1 MKVKKNKLEK
11 FISNNEDSIVTA
23 VELLFK
29 MIGYSV
35 VTATA
40 VVVAFTLIS
49 MIVIF
54 SSYPIA

>member
-11 FISNNEDSIVTA
+11 FISNNEDSIVTI

-35 VTATA
+35 VTVTA
-40 VVVAFTLIS
+40 VIVAFTLIS

>member
-1 MKVKKNKLEK
+1 MKIKKNKLEK

>member
-23 VELLFK
+23 VELIFK
-29 MIGYSV
+29 LIGYSI

-40 VVVAFTLIS
+40 VTVVFTIVS
-49 MIVIF
+49 MILIF
-54 SSYPIA
+54 STYPIA

>member
-49 MIVIF
+49 VFVIF
-54 SSYPIA
+54 GSYPIA